1 MAQNTTTDDPRDHSL
16 PQLVK
21 ELSTEMSTL
30 VRQEIELAR
39 AVVRE
44 DVEAAR
50 DSLKEDLDVA
60 KDELSEKGKHA
71 GLAAGMFGAAGVA
84 AVLALGA
91 LSVFLFLILDAVM
104 RDWLAALIVGALW
117 IAVALVLVSRA
128 RGELKEMGSP
138 IPQRAVDRVRGDVQQ
153 TAADLKE
160 DAAESA
166 ESIKEDVQWAKTQ
179 SRSASR

>member
-1 MAQNTTTDDPRDHSL
+1 MAQNTTDDPRDHSL
-16 PQLVK
+16 PELVK
-21 ELSTEMSTL
+21 DLSTEISTL

-50 DSLKEDLDVA
+50 ASLKEDLEVA
-60 KDELSEKGKHA
+60 KEELTEKGKHA
-71 GLAAGMFGAAGVA
+71 GLAAGMFGAAGIA
-84 AVLALGA
+84 GVLALGA
-91 LSVFLFLILDAVM
+91 LSVFLFFLLNAVM

-117 IAVALVLVSRA
+117 IVVALVLVTRA
-128 RGELKEMGSP
+128 RAELKEMGSP
-138 IPQRAVDRVRGDVQQ
+138 IPQRAMERVRGDVQQ

-179 SRSASR
+179 SRSGSR